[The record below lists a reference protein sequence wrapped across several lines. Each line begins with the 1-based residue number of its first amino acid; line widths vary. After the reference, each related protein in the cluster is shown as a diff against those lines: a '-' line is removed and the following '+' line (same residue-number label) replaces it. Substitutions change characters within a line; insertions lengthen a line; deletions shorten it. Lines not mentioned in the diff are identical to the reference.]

1 MWSEEEIIEI
11 MRTGEHIN
19 LECKEAG
26 NAIPNDV
33 WETYSAFANTYGGII
48 LLGVRENLK
57 EKNPKK
63 RFILTGVN
71 NPSQRMKD
79 FWDSVNNNEKVNRN
93 LLIDQDVKPV
103 QFKDGPCIIV
113 IHVPAADY
121 SEKPVF
127 INKNPYFGT
136 YRRNFE
142 GDYHCKEEEEVK
154 SMIRDSSDEPSDSLL
169 LQNYGMEDVDLD
181 TLHAYRNL
189 FEVRN
194 RGHIYN
200 TYSDLEFLRQLGGYV
215 KDRKT
220 GDEGLSIAGLL
231 MFGKG
236 LSIRERFPLLAMDYL
251 DQRGAATDQR
261 WTDRITLDGSWEN
274 NLFNFVQKVLSK
286 MTEDL
291 KKPFMMEGITRI
303 DESPVHQAVREALI
317 NMVIHADYRTGG
329 QLKVV
334 RSSDG
339 FLLSNPG
346 NLKLPVIGIYSGGRT
361 AARNPKLQT
370 MFRMIGFC
378 ENIGSGF
385 PVILEAWK
393 SNGWRRPDLK
403 DRLKLHCVELELSMI
418 DQIPQQTLEKLENQF
433 GSKVY
438 NLTELEKIALVEIAA
453 EERVSKFSLYQ
464 TLNVERG

>member
-1 MWSEEEIIEI
+1 MNEAFSFFYGCNEDHIYVESDVRSHSHSGSHVRSHIDTYAPTLQKVKLWVSSLISLINEGDERDPIISLNSKFNNSRRKLMWSEEEIIEI

-142 GDYHCKEEEEVK
+142 GDYHCKEEEVK

-181 TLHAYRNL
+181 T
-189 FEVRN
+189 VC
-194 RGHIYN
+194 
-200 TYSDLEFLRQLGGYV
+200 
-215 KDRKT
+215 T
-220 GDEGLSIAGLL
+220 GLTEQDSGPSGAG
-231 MFGKG
+231 F
-236 LSIRERFPLLAMDYL
+236 RY
-251 DQRGAATDQR
+251 RGA
-261 WTDRITLDGSWEN
+261 EN
-274 NLFNFVQKVLSK
+274 FLPLEAELPGTGTGQFEHFGLEILNFQLCDLASSP
-286 MTEDL
+286 TESAGRFSHLYLIRNYL
-291 KKPFMMEGITRI
+291 KGELT
-303 DESPVHQAVREALI
+303 AL
-317 NMVIHADYRTGG
+317 G
-329 QLKVV
+329 QLA
-334 RSSDG
+334 
-339 FLLSNPG
+339 LLSSF
-346 NLKLPVIGIYSGGRT
+346 L
-361 AARNPKLQT
+361 
-370 MFRMIGFC
+370 
-378 ENIGSGF
+378 
-385 PVILEAWK
+385 
-393 SNGWRRPDLK
+393 
-403 DRLKLHCVELELSMI
+403 
-418 DQIPQQTLEKLENQF
+418 
-433 GSKVY
+433 
-438 NLTELEKIALVEIAA
+438 
-453 EERVSKFSLYQ
+453 
-464 TLNVERG
+464 

>member
-142 GDYHCKEEEEVK
+142 GDYHCKEEEVK

-236 LSIRERFPLLAMDYL
+236 LSIRE
-251 DQRGAATDQR
+251 
-261 WTDRITLDGSWEN
+261 
-274 NLFNFVQKVLSK
+274 
-286 MTEDL
+286 
-291 KKPFMMEGITRI
+291 
-303 DESPVHQAVREALI
+303 
-317 NMVIHADYRTGG
+317 
-329 QLKVV
+329 
-334 RSSDG
+334 
-339 FLLSNPG
+339 
-346 NLKLPVIGIYSGGRT
+346 
-361 AARNPKLQT
+361 
-370 MFRMIGFC
+370 
-378 ENIGSGF
+378 
-385 PVILEAWK
+385 
-393 SNGWRRPDLK
+393 
-403 DRLKLHCVELELSMI
+403 
-418 DQIPQQTLEKLENQF
+418 
-433 GSKVY
+433 
-438 NLTELEKIALVEIAA
+438 
-453 EERVSKFSLYQ
+453 
-464 TLNVERG
+464 